1 VILVLNKST
10 KWTSERLA
18 EHVCHLKSGDI
29 PHSALSSASRCVLD
43 AIGAGIAGF
52 QSPAAK
58 VVRQFCK
65 EFFSK
70 GTASVWF
77 SDKQLSTAGAA
88 MANSAAVSVLDVD
101 DGSRLACGHPGA
113 VIIPASLALAQA
125 AGASGRQFLSAV
137 VIGYQVAVNIA
148 ASRDLSK
155 LDTYSTGRW
164 GAYGVAAAGAWL
176 YGLNPSVLAHAL
188 AIVGNYSPMQ
198 SASGYGKVAN
208 NVKEGIPWS
217 AMTGVASLRLAQEGL
232 TGPLDIFDNPEYFNI
247 SIILHAL
254 SDPYVIEQTYFK
266 PYSCCRWFHA
276 GIEGLV
282 DLMQQHHL
290 LPSDVQ
296 SVQVYTFKEALTEKN
311 EVVPQSLE
319 SAQYSYPFCLAVA
332 AHGGAKALLPFDEKW
347 IGRKD
352 LLEWAL
358 RVQLV
363 LDQELDAL
371 FPRQTAARLVVNTQQ
386 ERLSRLI
393 EYPLGDPANPLSLR
407 DHQDKFFAL
416 SRRSLNDEEG
426 HKLIKSVDD
435 LMNDDLA
442 GLILNLE
449 KCRIK
454 GC

>member
-1 VILVLNKST
+1 VILVLNETT

-137 VIGYQVAVNIA
+137 AIGYQVAVNIA

-176 YGLNPSVLAHAL
+176 YGLNPSVLAHASRL
-188 AIVGNYSPMQ
+188 WATILPCSP
-198 SASGYGKVAN
+198 
-208 NVKEGIPWS
+208 
-217 AMTGVASLRLAQEGL
+217 
-232 TGPLDIFDNPEYFNI
+232 
-247 SIILHAL
+247 
-254 SDPYVIEQTYFK
+254 
-266 PYSCCRWFHA
+266 
-276 GIEGLV
+276 
-282 DLMQQHHL
+282 
-290 LPSDVQ
+290 
-296 SVQVYTFKEALTEKN
+296 
-311 EVVPQSLE
+311 
-319 SAQYSYPFCLAVA
+319 
-332 AHGGAKALLPFDEKW
+332 
-347 IGRKD
+347 
-352 LLEWAL
+352 L
-358 RVQLV
+358 RVM
-363 LDQELDAL
+363 
-371 FPRQTAARLVVNTQQ
+371 ARLPTM
-386 ERLSRLI
+386 
-393 EYPLGDPANPLSLR
+393 LR
-407 DHQDKFFAL
+407 KESHGQP
-416 SRRSLNDEEG
+416 
-426 HKLIKSVDD
+426 
-435 LMNDDLA
+435 
-442 GLILNLE
+442 
-449 KCRIK
+449 
-454 GC
+454 